1 MTRNHFRSKVCSF
14 LLLVSPM
21 ARTILFTLLA
31 FHFLAPM
38 VAAEGRVKDEPKKV
52 ASGPAPDQTAAP
64 LTITLQDALDH
75 ARANSPQFQAAINEY
90 QSAREDHVQ
99 ARAGLLPTALY
110 TNQYLYTQGNGTP
123 TGRFIA
129 NNAVHEYVSQ
139 VDVHQAFGLSQFAEY
154 RRSQAA
160 EAVAQAKSEI
170 AARGLTVTVVQNYY
184 AVLVAQRRY
193 ATVQQAAEE
202 ARRFLKITQDLEKG
216 GEVAHSDVIKAQLQ
230 FNDRQRDLSEARL
243 SMEKSRLSLGILL
256 FPDFNQN
263 FMVVD
268 DLEHSPALPSFTE
281 VQQLAQ
287 QDNPDLRAALA
298 ALQVASQ
305 EMRVARAG
313 YLPSLSLDYFYG
325 IDATRFATKTEGV
338 PNVGSSAIGTVNIP
352 LWNWGATR
360 SKVHQADLRRQQARV
375 ELTFAQRQLLSNLRS
390 FFNEAAASHEQ
401 LETLRSSAEL
411 AADSLR
417 LTTLRYQAGEASVLE
432 VVDAQNTLTQNRNAY
447 DDGEMRFRVAL
458 ATLQTLTGSF

>member
-1 MTRNHFRSKVCSF
+1 MTRTHFRFNVCSF
-14 LLLVSPM
+14 LTVVSPI
-21 ARTILFTLLA
+21 AKTISAALLA
-31 FHFLAPM
+31 FHFLAPVM
-38 VAAEGRVKDEPKKV
+38 AADEKAKDEPKKV
-52 ASGPAPDQTAAP
+52 ASSQTPDQTSAP
-64 LTITLQDALDH
+64 LTITLQDALDR
-75 ARANSPQFQAAINEY
+75 ARLNSPQFQAAIIEY
-90 QSAREDHVQ
+90 QLAREDQVQ
-99 ARAGLLPTALY
+99 ARAALLPNALY
-110 TNQYLYTQGNGTP
+110 TTQYLYTQGNGTP

-129 NNAVHEYVSQ
+129 NNGVHEYLSQ
-139 VDVHQAFGLSQFAEY
+139 ADVHQAFGLSQFAEY

-160 EAVAQAKSEI
+160 EAVAKAKSEI
-170 AARGLTVTVVQNYY
+170 AARGLTVTVVQSYY
-184 AVLVAQRRY
+184 AVIVAQRRF

-202 ARRFLKITQDLEKG
+202 ARRFLKITQDLESG
-216 GEVAHSDVIKAQLQ
+216 GEVARSDVIKAQLQ
-230 FNDRQRDLSEARL
+230 FNDRQRDLSEARVT
-243 SMEKSRLSLGILL
+243 MERTRLSLGILL

-268 DLEHSPALPSFTE
+268 DLEHAPPLPPFAE

-287 QDNPDLRAALA
+287 QNNPDLRAALS

-305 EMRVARAG
+305 EMRVAKAG

-325 IDATRFATKTEGV
+325 IDATRFATKTEGI
-338 PNVGSSAIGTVNIP
+338 PNVGSAAIATVSIP

-390 FFNEAAASHEQ
+390 FFGEAAASHDQ

-458 ATLQTLTGSF
+458 AALQTLTGSF

>member
-1 MTRNHFRSKVCSF
+1 MTQHRFRSKVCAF
-14 LLLVSPM
+14 FMLGSPID
-21 ARTILFTLLA
+21 RTILTALLTLC
-31 FHFLAPM
+31 FLAPAM
-38 VAAEGRVKDEPKKV
+38 AADRKGKDEPKTLT
-52 ASGPAPDQTAAP
+52 SGPASDQTAAP
-64 LTITLQDALDH
+64 LTMTLQDALGR
-75 ARANSPQFQAAINEY
+75 ARVNSPQFQAAINEY

-99 ARAGLLPTALY
+99 ARAALLPTASY

-123 TGRFIA
+123 TGRFVA

-139 VDVHQAFGLSQFAEY
+139 VDVHQALGFSQLADY

-160 EAVAQAKSEI
+160 EAVAKAKSEI

-184 AVLVAQRRY
+184 AVIVAQRRY

-202 ARRFLKITQDLEKG
+202 AQRFLKITRELEGG
-216 GEVAHSDVIKAQLQ
+216 GEVAHSDAIKAQLQ
-230 FNDRQRDLSEARL
+230 FNDRQRDLSEARVT
-243 SMEKSRLSLGILL
+243 MEKARLALGILL

-268 DLEHSPALPSFTE
+268 DLEHAPPLPSLAE

-287 QDNPDLRAALA
+287 QDNPELRAALS
-298 ALQVASQ
+298 ALRVAS
-305 EMRVARAG
+305 EETRVAKAG

-325 IDATRFATKTEGV
+325 IDATRFATKTEGI
-338 PNVGSSAIGTVNIP
+338 PNLGSSAIATVNIP

-360 SKVHQADLRRQQARV
+360 SKVRQADLRRDQARA
-375 ELTFAQRQLLSNLRS
+375 ELTFAQRQLLSNLRA
-390 FFNEAAASHEQ
+390 FYGEAQTAHEQ
-401 LETLRSSAEL
+401 VETLRSSSDL

-432 VVDAQNTLTQNRNAY
+432 VVDAQNTLTSARNAY
-447 DDGEMRFRVAL
+447 DEGEMRFRIAL